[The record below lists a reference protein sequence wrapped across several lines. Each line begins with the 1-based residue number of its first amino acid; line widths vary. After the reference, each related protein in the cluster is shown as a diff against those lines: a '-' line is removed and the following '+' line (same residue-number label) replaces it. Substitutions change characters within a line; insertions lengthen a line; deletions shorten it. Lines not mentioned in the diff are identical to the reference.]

1 MQKVRIVVELDP
13 PREPDLNRYL
23 DAARRLQQ
31 AGVDAITIADNA
43 LAQARVSSQAAAF
56 LLKERLDM
64 PVVVHISAR
73 DRNLL
78 AQQSTIF
85 GLYALGVRDLLIVS
99 GDSMK
104 VGDHPQGKAVFE
116 TNSLGLMEHLQK
128 LRQGLDFFNRPLKEP
143 VQLHFGGALNIR
155 QNHAVTLQRL
165 MQKYERGA
173 TFFFTQPVY
182 DVADIAMIATLRDDV
197 IFPSDVPVYL
207 GLMPI
212 ISYDNARFIQSIPGV
227 RLSERTIETFQSLS
241 GEEARQFGVQQA
253 CHLAQTAYTRFGFR
267 YFYLVTPY
275 LRASLTAALAS
286 CLRNYVQEQQQL
298 FSKKALINHETY

>member
-1 MQKVRIVVELDP
+1 MPHVRIVVELDP

-23 DAARRLQQ
+23 EAARRLQR

-43 LAQARVSSQAAAF
+43 LAQARVSGQAAAF

-85 GLYALGVRDLLIVS
+85 ALYALGIRDLLIVS

-116 TNSLGLMEHLQK
+116 TNSLGLMERVQR
-128 LRQGLDFFNRPLKEP
+128 LREGIDFFDRPLKEP
-143 VQLHFGGALNIR
+143 VHLHFGGALNIR

-165 MQKYERGA
+165 IQKYERGA
-173 TFFFTQPVY
+173 TFFFTQPIY
-182 DVADIAMIATLRDDV
+182 DDRDLETIASIRDDA
-197 IFPSDVPVYL
+197 IFPKDVPIYL

-212 ISYDNARFIQSIPGV
+212 ISYENARFVQTIPGV
-227 RLSERTIETFQSLS
+227 RLNESVIEAFQTLS
-241 GEEARQFGVQQA
+241 GEEARQFGVQKA
-253 CHLAQTAYTRFGFR
+253 CHLAQTAYARYGFR

-286 CLRNYVQEQQQL
+286 CLRNYVQEQQLKEATSFQ
-298 FSKKALINHETY
+298 